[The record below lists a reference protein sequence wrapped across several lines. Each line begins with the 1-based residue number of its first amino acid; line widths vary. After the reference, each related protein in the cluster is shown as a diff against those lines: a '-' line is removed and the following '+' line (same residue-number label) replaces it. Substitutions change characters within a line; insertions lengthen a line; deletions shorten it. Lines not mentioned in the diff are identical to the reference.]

1 MVEGTQLQVYT
12 KHQSCVQVVEEQ
24 TWQYGGRRNGELS
37 AQVMSENEK
46 LCETEWLV
54 ASGQRST
61 MTSGMDVVEHCDGLW
76 MLRVV

>member
-1 MVEGTQLQVYT
+1 
-12 KHQSCVQVVEEQ
+12 
-24 TWQYGGRRNGELS
+24 
-37 AQVMSENEK
+37 MSENEK